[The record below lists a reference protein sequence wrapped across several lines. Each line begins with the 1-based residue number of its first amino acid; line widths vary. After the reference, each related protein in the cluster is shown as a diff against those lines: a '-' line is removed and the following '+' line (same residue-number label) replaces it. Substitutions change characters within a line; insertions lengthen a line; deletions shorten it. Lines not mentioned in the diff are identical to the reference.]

1 MRSSLLAI
9 ALVVAGT
16 LSLSSAPSGVA
27 GDWMLTFNTP
37 GGTREAAA
45 TFKVDGETLTGTM
58 SSTAGETPLK
68 GTVKDNAFTFT
79 MEVVTQGGLLSIS
92 MKGEVDGD
100 SLKGT
105 MDFGQGTGDFTGKRK
120 AQ

>member
-1 MRSSLLAI
+1 MRSFILAI
-9 ALVVAGT
+9 AVAIAGT
-16 LSLSSAPSGVA
+16 IALTSAQSSVA

-37 GGTREAAA
+37 GGTREAVA

-58 SSTAGETPLK
+58 SGPAGELPLK
-68 GTVKDNAFTFT
+68 GTVKENAFNFT
-79 MEVVTQGGLLSIS
+79 LEVATQGGMLTVSI
-92 MKGEVDGD
+92 KGEVDGD